1 MANNPFD
8 KVYLS
13 KQNLQTIADGGTI
26 TSGDDSFSA
35 DENAIYMVP
44 EEDED
49 AVKFY
54 LHQIRFTFADEDKE
68 YSSGEYYID
77 IKYVSTSGLSVQT
90 ASEFATQ
97 YSKKISM
104 SECLYDD
111 DLNEESGWVYL
122 ANINLFP
129 DPTLVELVIHLVG
142 VNYNKTIS
150 TLPNTFEIITQS
162 VTEL

>member
-35 DENAIYMVP
+35 DEDTIYMVP
-44 EEDED
+44 EED

-54 LHQIRFTFADEDKE
+54 LHQIRFTFVDEDEE

-77 IKYVSTSGLSVQT
+77 ITYVSTSGLSVQN
-90 ASEFATQ
+90 ASEFANQ

-104 SECLYDD
+104 SECSYDD
-111 DLNEESGWVYL
+111 DLNAESGYVYL

-129 DPTLVELVIHLVG
+129 DPTTVELVIHLVG
-142 VNYNKTIS
+142 VNYNKTIN

-162 VTEL
+162 VKEL